1 MKQLEINTY
10 VTLKGDLIIPEGATG
25 IVVFSHG
32 SGSSRFSTRN
42 KMVAGL
48 IQKKK
53 IATLLF
59 DLLTIEEDSD
69 YENRFILTC

>member
-1 MKQLEINTY
+1 MEQLEINIHLKY

-53 IATLLF
+53 LLLF
-59 DLLTIEEDSD
+59 DLLTVEEDSD
-69 YENRFILTC
+69 YEI

>member
-1 MKQLEINTY
+1 M
-10 VTLKGDLIIPEGATG
+10 LKGDLIIPEECAG

-32 SGSSRFSTRN
+32 SGSRFSTRN
-42 KMVAGL
+42 KMVAEL
-48 IQKKK
+48 IQKEK

-69 YENRFILTC
+69 YENRFMLTC